1 MALALQ
7 RFANGDT
14 NYIAKHNA
22 NADSLEAAING
33 LQTQLATSFGTS
45 ISIGDALQSIFGSSL
60 ALIGSASYTAT
71 TSGSTL
77 TISPGYL
84 WRPESGMVQNSAG
97 GALNFSGVAAG
108 TYYVVPDA
116 NGAATR
122 STTASGATHT
132 VVWSGSS
139 FTSVT
144 RTAAVFLNA
153 SDDSLAL
160 TSTALGATYAN
171 LDVRLEA
178 GEIIAAATELEVTA
192 ARTSTTGGVY
202 ASLDAR
208 LEAIET
214 ATTTPA
220 SQPFDVHAFYPG
232 TPPAS
237 AKIYRGKLARAVT
250 FPANFS
256 GAQFSA
262 SANAT
267 ASTVFDIQKNGS
279 SIGSC
284 SIAAGGTT
292 PTFVSTSGAAQTF
305 AAGDLLSIIAPAM
318 PDATLADPAL
328 TLAGTR

>member
-1 MALALQ
+1 MALTLQ

-22 NADSLEAAING
+22 NADGLEAAVNG
-33 LQTQLATSFGTS
+33 LQTQLAASFGAS
-45 ISIGDALQSIFGSSL
+45 ISIGDALLSIFGGSV
-60 ALIGSASYTAT
+60 ALIGSVSYTAT

-77 TISPGYL
+77 TVGPGYL
-84 WRPESGMVQNSAG
+84 WRPETGMVQNGAG

-116 NGAATR
+116 SGAATR
-122 STTASGATHT
+122 GTTATGATHT

-144 RTAAVFLNA
+144 RTAAVLLNA
-153 SDDSLAL
+153 SDDSAAL
-160 TSTALGATYAN
+160 VSSALGATYAN
-171 LDVRLEA
+171 LDARLEA
-178 GEIIAAATELEVTA
+178 GETLGTATQSEIAA

-208 LEAIET
+208 LEAIEA
-214 ATTTPA
+214 ATTTPV
-220 SQPFDVHAFYPG
+220 SQPFDVHTFFPG
-232 TPPAS
+232 IPTTL
-237 AKIYRGKLARAVT
+237 AKLYRGKLARAVT
-250 FPANFS
+250 FPADFAN
-256 GAQFSA
+256 AQFSA

-284 SIAAGGTT
+284 TIAAGGTT
-292 PTFVSTSGAAQTF
+292 PTFASSGGAAQTF
-305 AAGDLLSIIAPAM
+305 SAGDLLSIVAPAT
-318 PDATLADPAL
+318 PDTTLADPAL
-328 TLAGTR
+328 TLSGTR

>member
-1 MALALQ
+1 MALTLQ

-22 NADSLEAAING
+22 NADGLEAAVNG
-33 LQTQLATSFGTS
+33 LQTQLATSFGAS
-45 ISIGDALQSIFGSSL
+45 ISIGDALLSIFGGSL
-60 ALIGSASYTAT
+60 ALIGSVSYTAT

-77 TISPGYL
+77 TVGPGYL
-84 WRPESGMVQNSAG
+84 WRPDTGMVQNGAG

-116 NGAATR
+116 TGAVTRAT
-122 STTASGATHT
+122 SSAGATHT

-153 SDDSLAL
+153 SDDSASL
-160 TSTALGATYAN
+160 TSTALGATYVN
-171 LDVRLEA
+171 LDARLET
-178 GEIIAAATELEVTA
+178 GETIVAATLAEVAA

-208 LEAIET
+208 LEAIEA
-214 ATTTPA
+214 ATTMPV
-220 SQPFDVHAFYPG
+220 SQPFDVHTFFPG
-232 TPPAS
+232 IPTTL
-237 AKIYRGKLARAVT
+237 AKLYRGKLARAVT

-256 GAQFSA
+256 GSQFAA

-284 SIAAGGTT
+284 TIAAGGTT
-292 PTFVSTSGAAQTF
+292 PTFASSGGAAQTF
-305 AAGDLLSIIAPAM
+305 VAGDLLSIIAPAT
-318 PDATLADPAL
+318 PDTTLADPSL

>member
-1 MALALQ
+1 MALTLQ

-22 NADSLEAAING
+22 NADGLEAAVNG
-33 LQTQLATSFGTS
+33 LQTQLASSFGAS
-45 ISIGDALQSIFGSSL
+45 ISIGDALLAIFGGSL
-60 ALIGSASYTAT
+60 ALIGSVSYTAT

-77 TISPGYL
+77 TVGPGYL
-84 WRPESGMVQNSAG
+84 WRPETGMVQNGAG

-116 NGAATR
+116 TGVVTRATS
-122 STTASGATHT
+122 STGATHS

-153 SDDSLAL
+153 SDDSAAL
-160 TSTALGATYAN
+160 VSSALGATYAN
-171 LDVRLEA
+171 LDARLEA
-178 GEIIAAATELEVTA
+178 GETIVTATESEVTA

-208 LEAIET
+208 LEAIEA
-214 ATTTPA
+214 ATTTPV
-220 SQPFDVHAFYPG
+220 SQPFDVHTFFPG
-232 TPPAS
+232 IPTTL
-237 AKIYRGKLARAVT
+237 AKLYRGKLARAVT
-250 FPANFS
+250 FPADFAN
-256 GAQFSA
+256 AQFSA

-284 SIAAGGTT
+284 TIAAGSTT
-292 PTFVSTSGAAQTF
+292 PTFASSGGAAQTF
-305 AAGDLLSIIAPAM
+305 AAGDLLSIIAPAT
-318 PDATLADPAL
+318 PDTTLADPAL